1 MHKSSGVLVCLIAL
15 AGPVLAQDYRATLLG
30 QVSDPTGAAVPGTK
44 IRATK
49 VDTNV
54 SKETETTTA
63 GVYTIPGLEPG
74 TYNVVFTKEGF
85 QTVNRQGIELRVG
98 DKLNLTVTMQ
108 VGQITQEVT
117 VVGEQELVQTAT
129 ASRGLV
135 FDPIKVQELP
145 LNGRQ
150 SFMLMRFTPGVT
162 FNQRQFGS
170 SGFSGTRAWDVNG
183 SFTMNGGREGTNQ
196 FLLNG
201 APISTNGT
209 FNVAPNVEAIQEFKV
224 MVNTYDAQYART
236 GGGNVST
243 TLKSGTNE
251 WHGSVFDFWRNRI
264 LDANTRQNNASG
276 QRRGFRNQHQFGGV
290 VGGPIRRDKDFVF
303 FSFEGFRERVPFPS
317 VATVPPSEIRNGNF
331 NLAPTGQSSTIL
343 VFDPQTSRVCGGAV
357 SCPAGSI
364 YVRDAFPGNI
374 IPLSRQSPVGRAILS
389 YYPAPNFNPQALSQ
403 NFVRGDNVGKY
414 RYEQPMARWDHI
426 INDNQRFNFTFTFQ
440 DGSEFRNSNGFDPPA
455 QNGNMPGTVR
465 RDMNYILSYDW
476 TISPTRILHWQGS
489 YNRFVENFPDV
500 SDPSFTYD
508 KLGIKSMPQVDTFVT
523 RIAPRVNVSGYN
535 NMFGNNFVNQ
545 SSRQQAN
552 AQIYLAETRSRHSLK
567 YGFEWAKIMRHNRAA
582 GRASGEFSFDNIWSR
597 QYFGRRNPGI
607 LDGNGVADT
616 LLGLPN
622 SGFIAYNDT
631 FFRREPYVGFYIQDD
646 WKVSN
651 RLTLNLGLRY
661 DFQFGLTESH
671 NRLVAGFA
679 YDEVNTELNN
689 TALRTWQANAAA
701 DPNYPRPPQTIKGGL
716 QFAGVKG
723 VPRTIYDIDWS
734 NIQPRIGVAYQF
746 LPKTV
751 MRGGV
756 GIFHRTA
763 TQGSLAT
770 GYSLNTDYVN
780 SIDGGLTHRAGLTGP
795 YSMEN
800 PFPDGVVRPLGNS
813 LGINTNLGGQVT
825 FDGRKRP
832 IPRTFQWSYTLERE
846 FGWNMVLEVSYV
858 GSYTNKEPRTIQLS
872 DMGKAD
878 YEAAFRNPAFYQA
891 QVPNPWF
898 GVIPRNRPLGA
909 AATIARR
916 DLLRRIPQFN
926 DVQSFINPWGTVY
939 YHGLQ
944 TRFEK
949 RMFGDRSRGGALT
962 WILSYTWS
970 KQMETTNRQQF
981 NFEWFEDWLGK
992 TVTANDRT
1000 HNFQYVGIWDL
1011 PVGKGRSYLNGM
1023 NKLGEG
1029 VLGGWNV
1036 NWTIGYTSGF
1046 PLGAWTGWEYLC
1058 GNPSNIQQSESQWVD
1073 RTRSCFRQLQPFEQV
1088 QLMPRFHQ
1096 IRSHTKPQIDL
1107 AIAKK
1112 FNFGERWQL
1121 EFRGE
1126 GFNAFNTPLRGDPP
1140 LGNPSD
1146 GNFGILPVQQL
1157 NFPRNIQLG
1166 MRLRF

>member
-1 MHKSSGVLVCLIAL
+1 MRKNHVALVCLL
-15 AGPVLAQDYRATLLG
+15 GAGILMAQDYRATILG
-30 QVSDPTGAAVPGTK
+30 QVTDSTGSAIPGARIK
-44 IRATK
+44 ATR
-49 VDTNV
+49 VDRNET
-54 SKETETTTA
+54 KETETTTA

-74 TYNVVFTKEGF
+74 VYNVTIAKEGF
-85 QTVNRQGIELRVG
+85 QTVNRQGIVLQVG
-98 DKLNLTVTMQ
+98 DKLNLAITLQ

-251 WHGSVFDFWRNRI
+251 WHGSVFDFWRNRV

-276 QRRGFRNQHQFGGV
+276 QKRGFRNQHQFGGV
-290 VGGPIRRDKDFVF
+290 IGGPIRKDRDFVF

-331 NLAPTGQSSTIL
+331 NLIPTGQTSPIL
-343 VFDPQTSRVCGGAV
+343 VFDPATSKPCGGAIT
-357 SCPAGSI
+357 CPSGRV
-364 YVRDAFPGNI
+364 YVRDPFPGNV
-374 IPLSRQSPVGRAILS
+374 IPLSRQSPIGRAILS

-403 NFVRGDNVGKY
+403 NYVRGDNVGKY
-414 RYEQPMARWDHI
+414 RYEQPMARWDHL
-426 INDNQRFNFTFTFQ
+426 INDAHRFHFLFTFQ
-440 DGSEFRNSNGFDPPA
+440 DGSEFRNSNGFDAPA

-465 RDMNYILSYDW
+465 RDQNYIFSYDW
-476 TISPTRILHWQGS
+476 TITPTRILHWQAS
-489 YNRFVENFPDV
+489 YNRFQENFPDV
-500 SDPSFTYD
+500 SDDTFTYD
-508 KLGIKSMPQVDTFVT
+508 KLGIRTMPQVDTFVT
-523 RIAPRVNVSGYN
+523 RLAPRVNVSGYN
-535 NMFGNNFVNQ
+535 NMFGNQYINE

-552 AQIYLAETRSRHSLK
+552 FQIYLAETRSRHSLK
-567 YGFEWAKIMRHNRAA
+567 YGFEYARLMRHNRAS
-582 GRASGEFSFDNIWSR
+582 GRASGEFSFDNRWSR
-597 QYFGRRNPGI
+597 QYWGARNAGI

-616 LLGLPN
+616 LLGMPE
-622 SGFIAYNDT
+622 SAFIAYNDT
-631 FFRREPYVGFYIQDD
+631 FFRREPYFGVYIQDD
-646 WKVSN
+646 WKVN
-651 RLTLNLGLRY
+651 GKLTLNLGLRY
-661 DFQFGLTESH
+661 DVQFPFIESH
-671 NRLVAGFA
+671 DRVVAGYA
-679 YDEVNTELNN
+679 YGEANAELNSA
-689 TALRTWQANAAA
+689 ALPVWRQNAAA
-701 DPNYPRPPQTIKGGL
+701 DPSYPRAPASIIGGL

-723 VPRTIYDIDWS
+723 VPRTVYNTDWQ
-734 NIQPRIGVAYQF
+734 NFQPRIGVAYQF
-746 LPKTV
+746 RPKWV
-751 MRGGV
+751 MRGGL

-763 TQGSLAT
+763 TQNSVTT

-780 SIDGGLTHRAGLTGP
+780 STDGGLTHRAGLTGP

-800 PFPDGVVRPLGNS
+800 PFPDGVVKPLGS
-813 LGINTNLGGQVT
+813 TLGINTNVGAGIS
-825 FDGRKRP
+825 FDGRDRK
-832 IPRTFQWSYTLERE
+832 IPRTYQYSFTIERE
-846 FGWNMVLEVSYV
+846 FGRNMVLEASYV
-858 GSYTNKEPRTIQLS
+858 GSRTYGEPRTIQLS
-872 DMGKAD
+872 EMTQSD
-878 YEAAFRNPAFYQA
+878 YEAAFRNPSFYQA
-891 QVPNPWF
+891 QVANPWF
-898 GVIPRNRPLGA
+898 GVIPRNRALGA
-909 AATIARR
+909 ASTIARR
-916 DLLRRIPQFN
+916 DLLRRTPQFN
-926 DVQSFINPWGTVY
+926 SIQSFINPWGQVWY
-939 YHGLQ
+939 NGLQ
-944 TRFEK
+944 TRFER
-949 RMFGDRSRGGALT
+949 RMFGNRSQVGALT
-962 WILSYTWS
+962 WIASYTWS
-970 KQMETTNRQQF
+970 KQMELVNRQEY
-981 NFEWFEDWLGK
+981 NFEWFNNWLDS
-992 TVTANDRT
+992 VITANDRT
-1000 HNFQYVGIWDL
+1000 HNFQFVGIWDL
-1011 PVGKGRSYLNGM
+1011 PVGKGRAWANDM
-1023 NKLGEG
+1023 PKVPEAI
-1029 VLGGWNV
+1029 LGGWNV

-1058 GNPSNIQQSESQWVD
+1058 GDPTNIQQSESQWVD
-1073 RTRSCFRQLQPFEQV
+1073 RTRNCYRQLQPFEQT

-1107 AIAKK
+1107 TLAKK
-1112 FNFGERWQL
+1112 FNFNERWQL

-1126 GFNAFNTPLRGDPP
+1126 FFNAFNTPLRGDPP

-1146 GNFGILPVQQL
+1146 ANFAILPVQQL

-1166 MRLRF
+1166 LRLRF